1 MTSLF
6 TRVNTS
12 RNRNFLLEILM
23 IVVGIN
29 IALWFEGWFD
39 DIKDAE
45 TEQQYLAGLRDDL
58 TSDLKLLDGVI
69 ESNSAKLEWLGEFVP
84 NLASLADATP
94 EEQANAIF
102 APSSYYFFQP
112 SDFTYRSMQESGDFR
127 LLSSSETKKNLLRL
141 ARWYRDID
149 TLQKNFL
156 QAMDDEYIPL
166 MMASFD
172 LIEARVS
179 DPALLENQVFRNFF
193 AYTYQDIDARVR
205 VYSQA
210 RDDAQALLESIESQ
224 IR

>member
-1 MTSLF
+1 
-6 TRVNTS
+6 
-12 RNRNFLLEILM
+12 
-23 IVVGIN
+23 
-29 IALWFEGWFD
+29 
-39 DIKDAE
+39 
-45 TEQQYLAGLRDDL
+45 
-58 TSDLKLLDGVI
+58 
-69 ESNSAKLEWLGEFVP
+69 
-84 NLASLADATP
+84 
-94 EEQANAIF
+94 
-102 APSSYYFFQP
+102 
-112 SDFTYRSMQESGDFR
+112 MQESGDFR
-127 LLSSSETKKNLLRL
+127 LLSNSETKKNLLRL

-172 LIEARVS
+172 LVEARVS
-179 DPALLENQVFRNFF
+179 DPALLENQVFKNFF

>member
-1 MTSLF
+1 MF
-6 TRVNTS
+6 ARINTS

-23 IVVGIN
+23 IVIGIN

-39 DIKDAE
+39 DLKDAE
-45 TEQQYLAGLRDDL
+45 TEQQYLVGLRDDL
-58 TSDLKLLDGVI
+58 ISDLKLLDG
-69 ESNSAKLEWLGEFVP
+69 LGEIVP
-84 NLASLADATP
+84 SLASLADATP
-94 EEQANAIF
+94 EGQANAIF

-127 LLSSSETKKNLLRL
+127 LLSNSETKKNLLRL

-149 TLQKNFL
+149 TLQNNFL

-172 LIEARVS
+172 LMEARVT
-179 DPALLENQVFRNFF
+179 DPTLLENQVFKNFF
-193 AYTYQDIDARVR
+193 AYTYQDIEARVK
-205 VYSQA
+205 VYSMA

>member
-1 MTSLF
+1 MF
-6 TRVNTS
+6 ARIDTS

-23 IVVGIN
+23 IVIGIN

-39 DIKDAE
+39 DLKDAE
-45 TEQQYLAGLRDDL
+45 TEQQYLVGLRDDL

-69 ESNSAKLEWLGEFVP
+69 ESNSAKLERLGEIVP
-84 NLASLADATP
+84 NLAVIADVTP

-112 SDFTYRSMQESGDFR
+112 SDFTYRSMQDSGDFR
-127 LLSSSETKKNLLRL
+127 LLSNSETKKSLLRL

-172 LIEARVS
+172 LIEARVT
-179 DPALLENQVFRNFF
+179 DPALLENQVFKNFF
-193 AYTYQDIDARVR
+193 AYTYQDIEARVK
-205 VYSQA
+205 VYSMA
-210 RDDAQALLESIESQ
+210 RDDARVLLDSIENQ

>member
-1 MTSLF
+1 MF
-6 TRVNTS
+6 ARIDTS

-23 IVVGIN
+23 IVIGIN

-39 DIKDAE
+39 DLKDAE
-45 TEQQYLAGLRDDL
+45 TEQQYLVGLRDDL
-58 TSDLKLLDGVI
+58 ASDLKLLDGVI
-69 ESNSAKLEWLGEFVP
+69 ESNSAKLEQLSEIVP
-84 NLASLADATP
+84 NMASLADATP
-94 EEQANAIF
+94 EDQASAIF
-102 APSSYYFFQP
+102 SPSSYYFFQP

-127 LLSSSETKKNLLRL
+127 LLSNSETKKNLLRL

-172 LIEARVS
+172 LVEAQVS
-179 DPALLENQVFRNFF
+179 DPALLENQVFKNFF
-193 AYTYQDIDARVR
+193 AYTYQDIEARVK
-205 VYSQA
+205 VYSMA
-210 RDDAQALLESIESQ
+210 RDDAQVLLESIENQ